1 MAWATIFAF
10 AGDAMWVIALAIMFG
25 ASRQA
30 WGQTQGR
37 PKVRFLGGQ
46 MPRGIALWFLP
57 AAAFVASLW
66 LALQARETAE
76 QTVMVVFGVRA
87 VSAPLLAIL
96 HLRWLRDAL
105 ET

>member
-1 MAWATIFAF
+1 MTWTTIFAF

-37 PKVRFLGGQ
+37 QKVRFLGGQ

-57 AAAFVASLW
+57 TAAFVASLW

-76 QTVMVVFGVRA
+76 ETAMVVFGVRA
-87 VSAPLLAIL
+87 VSAPLLALL
-96 HLRWLRDAL
+96 HLRWLKDAL
-105 ET
+105 KP